1 MEYAEI
7 FTHRGDAY
15 HRAMQR
21 FAGARD
27 AEFRELFRRRPVKPG
42 ETVLDVPSGGG
53 YLANTLDDDACV
65 TALEFTAGFS
75 PDVRVVETYGQ
86 WDVGEF
92 DHAVCL
98 AGLHHIEDQDRFVSQ
113 LVRHTRPGGTVHI
126 ADVDHSQPLARYLDN
141 FVGRYNSTGHKGKYL
156 TAKSFIRLPHTRLIG
171 SEIRDCPWAFDSEE
185 SLLTFCGDLFGLSN
199 YPRDELR
206 AQLEHHAGITRVGGA
221 AVLGWRLRYIDL
233 EVVRD

>member
-21 FAGARD
+21 FAGARN
-27 AEFRELFRRRPVKPG
+27 AEFSELFRRRPVRAG

-53 YLANTLDDDACV
+53 YLARTLPEARI
-65 TALEFTAGFS
+65 TALEFSSGFS
-75 PDVRVVETYGQ
+75 PDVRVVDTFGE

-98 AGLHHIEDQDRFVSQ
+98 AGLHHIEEQDRFVSR
-113 LVRHTRPGGTVHI
+113 LVRHTRHGGTVHI
-126 ADVDHSQPLARYLDN
+126 ADVDRSQPIAQYLDE
-141 FVGRYNSTGHKGKYL
+141 FVGRYNSTGHEGRYL
-156 TAKSFIRLPHTRLIG
+156 NGQSFVALPHTRLVG

-199 YPRDELR
+199 YSRADLR
-206 AQLEHHAGITRVGGA
+206 AQLESHAGIKSSSGGA
-221 AVLGWRLRYIDL
+221 ILRWRLRYIDL
-233 EVVRD
+233 EVVRS

>member
-21 FAGARD
+21 FAGARN
-27 AEFRELFRRRPVKPG
+27 AEFAELFRRRPVKEG

-53 YLANTLDDDACV
+53 YLARTLPQARI
-65 TALEFTAGFS
+65 TALEFSSGFS
-75 PDVRVVETYGQ
+75 PDVRVVETFGE

-113 LVRHTRPGGTVHI
+113 LVRHTRDGGTVHI
-126 ADVDHSQPLARYLDN
+126 ADVDRSQPLARYLDG
-141 FVGRYNSTGHKGKYL
+141 FVGRYNSTGHEGKYL
-156 TAKSFIRLPHTRLIG
+156 TGQSFLRLPYTRLIG
-171 SEIRDCPWAFDSEE
+171 SEIRDCPWKFDSED
-185 SLLTFCGDLFGLSN
+185 SLLTFCGDLFGLSD
-199 YPRDELR
+199 YPRSELR
-206 AQLEHHAGITRVGGA
+206 AQLDEHVGITGASGGSS
-221 AVLGWRLRYIDL
+221 LGWRLRYIDL
-233 EVVRD
+233 EVVRS